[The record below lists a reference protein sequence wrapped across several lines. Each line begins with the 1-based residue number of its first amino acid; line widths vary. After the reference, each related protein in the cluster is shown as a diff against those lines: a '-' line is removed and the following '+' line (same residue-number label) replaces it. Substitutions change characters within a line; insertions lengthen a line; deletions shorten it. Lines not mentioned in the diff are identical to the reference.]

1 MSDYRKVTVV
11 GIAISGFVGICLLA
25 LAALALTQ
33 LVSGSFPIKLHSS
46 ERYGLFVTAPAFT
59 ALSVFG
65 IGGFGCVWR
74 AVALWR
80 ERFIDKA

>member
-1 MSDYRKVTVV
+1 MSRHHKATS
-11 GIAISGFVGICLLA
+11 GAIVFCLFVGVCLVA

-33 LVSGSFPIKLHSS
+33 LLSGSFALKLHSS

-59 ALSVFG
+59 ALIGFG
-65 IGGFGCVWR
+65 IGGFALIWR

-80 ERFIDKA
+80 ERFKGKP